1 MYEPVGFNWCNSF
14 KEKLG
19 ANQPLNG
26 DKIKNI
32 LKRNVEIKIILSRLM
47 INQFDS
53 NLYLKLNDL
62 MII

>member
-1 MYEPVGFNWCNSF
+1 M
-14 KEKLG
+14 
-19 ANQPLNG
+19 
-26 DKIKNI
+26 
-32 LKRNVEIKIILSRLM
+32 NVEIKIILTRLM